1 MRRKADSSVTARQ
14 RKSLGT
20 CGLSRK
26 ERWELY
32 ILMTYKGTAILITC
46 AALLA
51 GCGGGQQSEEAPSA
65 PIAEVAVDGGAASAP
80 EIDPIQVDEGRD
92 IAVAMCGGCHAVDD
106 ADQSPRPDAPPMKT
120 LLSGYD
126 PDALADD
133 LIDGVK
139 LGHQDMPEF
148 DFNVIATD
156 ALVAY
161 LVSISDGSRE
171 E

>member
-1 MRRKADSSVTARQ
+1 MRYQ
-14 RKSLGT
+14 
-20 CGLSRK
+20 
-26 ERWELY
+26 
-32 ILMTYKGTAILITC
+32 GTAILVVC
-46 AALLA
+46 AAALA
-51 GCGGGQQSEEAPSA
+51 GCGSGQQSEDAPSA
-65 PIAEVAVDGGAASAP
+65 PVAEAGGRAASAP
-80 EIDPIQVDEGRD
+80 EIDPIQVEEGRD

-126 PDALADD
+126 SDALADD

-156 ALVAY
+156 ALVTY
-161 LVSISDGSRE
+161 LVSISDGQGE